1 MKPIRQRKT
10 AAQSRNAGARR
21 RGVRSL
27 RRMAVSLLA
36 LAVVLFTMAPSAFAD
51 SAYTY
56 TVRLYAGNQG
66 ALTGNG
72 VQVSSAAAKI
82 SKSKNQVTIR
92 GLQYGDI
99 VYITPQSAGKVTD
112 DTYYVKGVRRSGRD
126 NAEATE
132 SSFIVA
138 SDRDYVMAYG
148 VSGDMVAYTV
158 RYVDETGT
166 QLLESDTY
174 YGNLGERQY
183 VSARYVDGYQPQSLN
198 LVKTLSAN
206 EADNVFTFEYAPTAV
221 PTPAPPEEGGE
232 TPAVTTPTTP
242 AAPAA
247 GGGAAAAGGAA
258 TAGAGAAAAPAAA
271 APAAAAPGGAATT
284 ALPDG
289 NTPAGLTDLDDE
301 NTPLANQDLERPG
314 SKRGYL
320 PLYAGIGA
328 AAAAALAAAAAFL
341 IWKRR
346 KKAAAAGAAGGE
358 AALNAEESSLGESG
372 SDSEPKA

>member
-1 MKPIRQRKT
+1 MKTRHQQAATQTRKT
-10 AAQSRNAGARR
+10 KTARAARP
-21 RGVRSL
+21 L
-27 RRMAVSLLA
+27 RRIAVSLLA
-36 LAVVLFTMAPSAFAD
+36 LTVVFFTMAPAAFAD
-51 SAYTY
+51 SEYTY

-72 VQVSSAAAKI
+72 IQTSSSAAKI
-82 SKSKNQVTIR
+82 SKSKSQVTIK
-92 GLQYGDI
+92 GLKYGDI

-112 DTYYVKGVRRSGRD
+112 DTYYIKGVRRSGRD

-148 VSGDMVAYTV
+148 VSGDLVAYTV

-206 EADNVFTFEYAPTAV
+206 EADNVFTFEYAPSAV

-232 TPAVTTPTTP
+232 APATPTTP
-242 AAPAA
+242 EAPAATAA
-247 GGGAAAAGGAA
+247 GGGTG
-258 TAGAGAAAAPAAA
+258 AGAGAAAPAAA
-271 APAAAAPGGAATT
+271 APAAAAPGGGATT

-289 NTPAGLTDLDDE
+289 DTPQGLTDLDDD

-328 AAAAALAAAAAFL
+328 AAAAALAAAIAVL
-341 IWKRR
+341 LKKRR
-346 KKAAAAGAAGGE
+346 KQAAVAGGE
-358 AALNAEESSLGESG
+358 AALKADESSLGETLKETRK
-372 SDSEPKA
+372 DHEPKA

>member
-1 MKPIRQRKT
+1 MKPIRQRKA

-27 RRMAVSLLA
+27 RRIAVSLLA
-36 LAVVLFTMAPSAFAD
+36 LTVVLFTMAPSAFAD

-66 ALTGNG
+66 TLTGNG

-148 VSGDMVAYTV
+148 VSGEMVAYTV

-232 TPAVTTPTTP
+232 TPAVTTPT
-242 AAPAA
+242 APAA
-247 GGGAAAAGGAA
+247 GGGAAAAGGGAA
-258 TAGAGAAAAPAAA
+258 AAAGAGAAAPAAA

-289 NTPAGLTDLDDE
+289 DTPAGLTDLDDE

-328 AAAAALAAAAAFL
+328 AAAAALAAAAFL

-358 AALNAEESSLGESG
+358 AALNAEESSLGESR